1 MRKHVLFT
9 VLKAYLLVGFLT
21 GCSFTD
27 QVEVQSLYGYSMGTS
42 YHIKLVTPL
51 SKAQRLQ
58 LGIEG
63 LLADVNARMSTYLA
77 SSDLS
82 KFKDSSINEPVTV
95 SERTVSVIQR
105 SLEIAVMTDGYF
117 DPTIAPLVDLWGFGP
132 SAKISEQPS
141 LDQIQQLLPLVD
153 YQHVIVDAAN
163 NTLSKSAQSELDL
176 SAIAKGYAVDLVADY
191 LISKGVSNFLVEI
204 GGEMRSSGVKPTGE
218 SWRIAIEAPYV
229 NEQRVYEILE
239 LKDMAI
245 ATSGDY
251 RNYFESEG
259 KRYSHTI
266 NPKTGSPVIHNLASA
281 SVIMNDCMDADAFAT
296 AFMAM
301 GVDKALKL
309 ANEQRIAAYFI
320 YRDGEQFN
328 AVASEEFVSQFG
340 EQLASLRLELG
351 EV

>member
-21 GCSFTD
+21 GCSFTEKA
-27 QVEVQSLYGYSMGTS
+27 EVQSLYGYSMGTS

-63 LLADVNARMSTYLA
+63 ILADVNARMSTYLT

-82 KFKDSSINEPVTV
+82 KFKGSATNEPVTV
-95 SERTVSVIQR
+95 SERTISVVQR
-105 SLEIAVMTDGYF
+105 ALEISAITQGYF

-132 SAKISEQPS
+132 SAKVSEQPS
-141 LDQIQQLLPLVD
+141 LSQIQQLLPFIG
-153 YQHVIVDAAN
+153 YRQVIVD
-163 NTLSKSAQSELDL
+163 TSKKTISKSAQTELDL
-176 SAIAKGYAVDLVADY
+176 SAIAKGYAVDLVAEY
-191 LISKGVSNFLVEI
+191 LISKDISNFLVEI

-218 SWRIAIEAPYV
+218 LWRIAIEAPYI

-239 LKDMAI
+239 LDGMAI

-259 KRYSHTI
+259 IRYSHTI
-266 NPKTGSPVIHNLASA
+266 NPKT
-281 SVIMNDCMDADAFAT
+281 
-296 AFMAM
+296 
-301 GVDKALKL
+301 
-309 ANEQRIAAYFI
+309 
-320 YRDGEQFN
+320 
-328 AVASEEFVSQFG
+328 
-340 EQLASLRLELG
+340 
-351 EV
+351 